1 MTTLILAASPSQ
13 ANWDQANAFEEGQQ
27 RVAIGK
33 DPMPGPR
40 SCFWRYGPVSGDP
53 YINIAFPDAGTF
65 YWGAAFSVPKGAKLH
80 LEGSFPHAR
89 YMSLISY
96 DRLGAP
102 LDSVAD
108 YLIAPKPGAS
118 NPYLFGADRNS
129 KQRGYKIEVVSE
141 PLSTP
146 IPWGVYQEAKTRDKI
161 HAPGQAENGQQQLI
175 YRIYA
180 GDKNTDETAGSGLPT
195 PVLTLADGKELRG
208 QDVCVSLSSF
218 QPLSFDQAAL
228 ATPREYL
235 NKLTEVAKACGGPA
249 MPASNPPTWSKSSE
263 SMSRYAIY
271 TGDNTVASGTNK
283 KDGTFFA
290 NLDNQYVRTFI
301 NRKHG
306 EVFVIRAKA
315 PTTPKT
321 YNGNTKFEDGDL
333 RYWSWCSQ
341 QGYASGRV
349 NKCLFDEQIPVD
361 ANGYYTLVLSRE
373 SDRPRNAINEC
384 GVSWLPIADV
394 GDGTGDPDLSF
405 LVLRNML
412 GRGEFKH
419 AVQNIKSQE
428 TIQQDMGDYFPRA
441 RYTTV
446 SSFETAVP
454 CQVEKR

>member
-180 GDKNTDETAGSGLPT
+180 GDKNTDETYPSGQHTFLAPT
-195 PVLTLADGKELRG
+195 PKAM
-208 QDVCVSLSSF
+208 VS
-218 QPLSFDQAAL
+218 
-228 ATPREYL
+228 T
-235 NKLTEVAKACGGPA
+235 
-249 MPASNPPTWSKSSE
+249 
-263 SMSRYAIY
+263 
-271 TGDNTVASGTNK
+271 
-283 KDGTFFA
+283 
-290 NLDNQYVRTFI
+290 
-301 NRKHG
+301 
-306 EVFVIRAKA
+306 
-315 PTTPKT
+315 
-321 YNGNTKFEDGDL
+321 
-333 RYWSWCSQ
+333 
-341 QGYASGRV
+341 
-349 NKCLFDEQIPVD
+349 
-361 ANGYYTLVLSRE
+361 
-373 SDRPRNAINEC
+373 
-384 GVSWLPIADV
+384 
-394 GDGTGDPDLSF
+394 
-405 LVLRNML
+405 
-412 GRGEFKH
+412 
-419 AVQNIKSQE
+419 
-428 TIQQDMGDYFPRA
+428 
-441 RYTTV
+441 
-446 SSFETAVP
+446 
-454 CQVEKR
+454 

>member
-146 IPWGVYQEAKTRDKI
+146 IPWGVYGEPAEFGKNRTLTV
-161 HAPGQAENGQQQLI
+161 QA
-175 YRIYA
+175 
-180 GDKNTDETAGSGLPT
+180 
-195 PVLTLADGKELRG
+195 
-208 QDVCVSLSSF
+208 
-218 QPLSFDQAAL
+218 
-228 ATPREYL
+228 
-235 NKLTEVAKACGGPA
+235 
-249 MPASNPPTWSKSSE
+249 
-263 SMSRYAIY
+263 SR
-271 TGDNTVASGTNK
+271 
-283 KDGTFFA
+283 
-290 NLDNQYVRTFI
+290 
-301 NRKHG
+301 
-306 EVFVIRAKA
+306 
-315 PTTPKT
+315 
-321 YNGNTKFEDGDL
+321 
-333 RYWSWCSQ
+333 
-341 QGYASGRV
+341 
-349 NKCLFDEQIPVD
+349 
-361 ANGYYTLVLSRE
+361 
-373 SDRPRNAINEC
+373 
-384 GVSWLPIADV
+384 
-394 GDGTGDPDLSF
+394 
-405 LVLRNML
+405 
-412 GRGEFKH
+412 
-419 AVQNIKSQE
+419 
-428 TIQQDMGDYFPRA
+428 
-441 RYTTV
+441 
-446 SSFETAVP
+446 
-454 CQVEKR
+454 

>member
-180 GDKNTDETAGSGLPT
+180 GDKNT
-195 PVLTLADGKELRG
+195 
-208 QDVCVSLSSF
+208 
-218 QPLSFDQAAL
+218 
-228 ATPREYL
+228 
-235 NKLTEVAKACGGPA
+235 
-249 MPASNPPTWSKSSE
+249 
-263 SMSRYAIY
+263 
-271 TGDNTVASGTNK
+271 
-283 KDGTFFA
+283 
-290 NLDNQYVRTFI
+290 
-301 NRKHG
+301 
-306 EVFVIRAKA
+306 
-315 PTTPKT
+315 
-321 YNGNTKFEDGDL
+321 
-333 RYWSWCSQ
+333 
-341 QGYASGRV
+341 
-349 NKCLFDEQIPVD
+349 
-361 ANGYYTLVLSRE
+361 
-373 SDRPRNAINEC
+373 
-384 GVSWLPIADV
+384 
-394 GDGTGDPDLSF
+394 
-405 LVLRNML
+405 
-412 GRGEFKH
+412 
-419 AVQNIKSQE
+419 
-428 TIQQDMGDYFPRA
+428 
-441 RYTTV
+441 
-446 SSFETAVP
+446 
-454 CQVEKR
+454 